1 MTMQPLHAQADPTRH
16 NHRNQSI
23 MDICMAACGHH
34 PSLGLASAVAR
45 TARRGSTAP
54 RTERHPRRAA
64 AHVRPQQRR
73 WGARATA
80 ISAAGAQGNASG
92 SASGRGARRRPEGD
106 AKLIDNGSWK
116 GGGGGRKS
124 QGLVDGFC
132 IICGSI
138 PLSKR

>member
-1 MTMQPLHAQADPTRH
+1 MF
-16 NHRNQSI
+16 
-23 MDICMAACGHH
+23 
-34 PSLGLASAVAR
+34 
-45 TARRGSTAP
+45 
-54 RTERHPRRAA
+54 RHPKHLHVSPNDRRFGLWGRT
-64 AHVRPQQRR
+64 VRLVNGPD
-73 WGARATA
+73 

-124 QGLVDGFC
+124 HGSVDGFC